1 MTSPRRLR
9 VALLTYRGH
18 PHVGGQGVYVHYLSR
33 ALAEL
38 GHSVEVF
45 SGQPY
50 PDLDDHVRSTR
61 VPSLDLY
68 RPDDPF
74 RRPRLAE
81 LRAPTNALE
90 YGLMC
95 CGAFPEPL
103 TFSLRAAR
111 ALAKRRRD
119 FDVVHD
125 NQCLGYG
132 LLRIARE
139 IPVVATVH
147 HPITVD
153 RHLAI
158 AEAPGRRER
167 ARLWRW
173 YGFTRMQARVARRL
187 PRLLTVS
194 AASRTDTA
202 RAFGVPEHAIGIV
215 HNGVDPDLF
224 RPLDH
229 VRAVPGRIIAIV
241 SADLPMKG
249 VVHLVEALAKVRTE
263 RAADLVLA
271 GHGADSP
278 GFRAAA
284 RRYGVEDAIRFAGR
298 VDKLEL
304 VGLYAQAQAAVV
316 PSLYEGFSFPAV
328 EAMSCGVPL
337 VTTRGGALPEV
348 AGRHGETALLVPP
361 GDAGA
366 LASAIGR
373 VLDDGRLRA
382 RLARAARR
390 RALER
395 FTWRSSAEATVEE
408 YRRVLDRC

>member
-1 MTSPRRLR
+1 M
-9 VALLTYRGH
+9 
-18 PHVGGQGVYVHYLSR
+18 GGQGVYVHYLSR

-50 PDLDDHVRSTR
+50 PELAEGVGLTR

-74 RRPRLAE
+74 RRPRRAE
-81 LRAPTNALE
+81 LRGPADVLE

-95 CGAFPEPL
+95 CGSFPEPL
-103 TFSLRAAR
+103 TFSLRVALALAAR
-111 ALAKRRRD
+111 RGD

-132 LLRIARE
+132 LLSVARDV
-139 IPVVATVH
+139 PLVATVH

-153 RHLAI
+153 RDLAV
-158 AEAPGRRER
+158 AAAPDALER
-167 ARLWRW
+167 SRLRRW
-173 YGFTRMQARVARRL
+173 YGFTRMQGRVARRL
-187 PRLLTVS
+187 PRLLAVS
-194 AASRTDTA
+194 AASRADVA
-202 RAFGVPEHAIGIV
+202 RAFGCPEHAIGVV
-215 HNGVDPDLF
+215 HNGVDPGLF
-224 RPLDH
+224 RPLDE
-229 VRAVPGRIIAIV
+229 VRRVPGRVIAMV

-263 RAADLVLA
+263 RPADLVLA
-271 GHGADSP
+271 GKGADSP
-278 GFRAAA
+278 AIRAAA

-304 VGLYAQAQAAVV
+304 VGLYAESQVAVV

-337 VTTRGGALPEV
+337 VATTGGALPEV
-348 AGRHGETALLVPP
+348 AGTGGETALLVAP

-373 VLDDGRLRA
+373 LLDDERLRA
-382 RLARAARR
+382 RLARAGRARV
-390 RALER
+390 LER
-395 FTWRSSAEATVEE
+395 FTWRSAAEATVDE
-408 YRRVLDRC
+408 YRRVPARC

>member
-18 PHVGGQGVYVHYLSR
+18 PHVGGQGVYIHYLSR
-33 ALAEL
+33 ALTEL
-38 GHSVEVF
+38 GHRVTVF

-50 PDLDDHVRSTR
+50 PELAGGVDLVE

-68 RPDDPF
+68 RPEDPF
-74 RRPRLAE
+74 RRPRRSEVTGAIDV
-81 LRAPTNALE
+81 LE

-111 ALAKRRRD
+111 AVGSRARD

-132 LLRIARE
+132 LLRLNRE
-139 IPVVATVH
+139 VPVVATVH

-153 RHLAI
+153 RTLAL
-158 AEAPGRRER
+158 EAARGRRER
-167 ARLWRW
+167 GRLRRW
-173 YGFTRMQARVARRL
+173 YRFTTMQGRVARRL

-194 AASRTDTA
+194 EASRRDLA
-202 RAFGVPEHAIGIV
+202 EAFGVPAHRVGIV

-224 RPLDH
+224 RPLPE
-229 VRAVPGRIIAIV
+229 VPEIGGRIVALV

-263 RAADLVLA
+263 RDADLVLA
-271 GHGADSP
+271 GKGADSP
-278 GFRAAA
+278 GIRAAA
-284 RRYGVEDAIRFAGR
+284 RRYGVEDAIRFTGR
-298 VDKLEL
+298 VDDLEL
-304 VGLYAQAQAAVV
+304 VELYAGAQVAVV

-328 EAMSCGVPL
+328 QAMSCGVPL
-337 VTTRGGALPEV
+337 VTTTGGALPEV
-348 AGRHGETALLVPP
+348 AGLTEETALLVPP

-373 VLDDGRLRA
+373 LLDDAALRGRLG
-382 RLARAARR
+382 
-390 RALER
+390 
-395 FTWRSSAEATVEE
+395 
-408 YRRVLDRC
+408 

>member
-1 MTSPRRLR
+1 M
-9 VALLTYRGH
+9 
-18 PHVGGQGVYVHYLSR
+18 GGQGVYVHYLSR
-33 ALAEL
+33 ALGEL

-45 SGQPY
+45 AGPPY
-50 PDLDDHVRSTR
+50 PELADGVRLTR

-68 RPDDPF
+68 RSDDPF
-74 RRPRLAE
+74 RRPKREE
-81 LRAPTNALE
+81 LRRPEDVLE

-103 TFSLRAAR
+103 TFSLRSARVLAAR
-111 ALAKRRRD
+111 RGD

-132 LLRIARE
+132 LLRVVRHM
-139 IPVVATVH
+139 PVVATVH

-153 RHLAI
+153 RDLAL
-158 AEAPGRRER
+158 AAVPGSRER
-167 ARLWRW
+167 ARLRRW

-194 AASRTDTA
+194 SASRTDVA
-202 RAFGVPEHAIGIV
+202 AAFGVPEHAIGTV
-215 HNGVDPDLF
+215 HNGVDPELF
-224 RPLDH
+224 RPLEE
-229 VRAVPGRIIAIV
+229 VRPVPGRVIAMV

-263 RAADLVLA
+263 RHADLVLT
-271 GHGADSP
+271 GKGADSP
-278 GFRAAA
+278 GIRAAA

-304 VGLYAQAQAAVV
+304 VGLYAESQVAVV

-337 VTTRGGALPEV
+337 VATTGGALPEV
-348 AGRHGETALLVPP
+348 AGGSGETALLVPP

-366 LASAIGR
+366 LASAIGSL
-373 VLDDGRLRA
+373 LDDASLRT
-382 RLARAARR
+382 RLARAARA

-395 FTWRSSAEATVEE
+395 FTWRSAAKATVEE
-408 YRRVLDRC
+408 YRRVLARC

>member
-1 MTSPRRLR
+1 
-9 VALLTYRGH
+9 
-18 PHVGGQGVYVHYLSR
+18 VGGQGVYVHYLSR

-38 GHSVEVF
+38 GHHVEVF

-50 PDLDDHVRSTR
+50 PEVAPDVRMTP

-68 RPDDPF
+68 RADDPF
-74 RRPRLAE
+74 RRPRLDE
-81 LRAPTNALE
+81 LRGPLDVLE
-90 YGLMC
+90 YGQMC

-103 TFSLRAAR
+103 TFSLRVAGV
-111 ALAKRRRD
+111 LSERRGE

-132 LLRIARE
+132 LLRVARHT
-139 IPVVATVH
+139 PVVATVH

-153 RHLAI
+153 RDLAL
-158 AEAPGRRER
+158 AAASTPGER
-167 ARLWRW
+167 ARLRRW
-173 YGFTRMQARVARRL
+173 YRFTRMQGRVARRL

-194 AASRTDTA
+194 SASRRDVA
-202 RAFGVPEHAIGIV
+202 GAFGVPEHAIGIV
-215 HNGVDPDLF
+215 HNGVDPELF
-224 RPLDH
+224 RPLDD
-229 VRAVPGRIIAIV
+229 VRRVPGRIIAMV

-263 RAADLVLA
+263 RPADLVLT
-271 GHGADSP
+271 GKGADSP
-278 GFRAAA
+278 GIRAAA

-304 VGLYAQAQAAVV
+304 VGLYAQAQVAVV

-337 VTTRGGALPEV
+337 VATTGGALPEV
-348 AGRHGETALLVPP
+348 AGPNGETALLVPP

-373 VLDDGRLRA
+373 LLDDEPARA
-382 RLARAARR
+382 RLAGAARAR
-390 RALER
+390 VLER
-395 FTWRSSAEATVEE
+395 FTWRSAAEATAEE
-408 YRRVLDRC
+408 YRRVLRAC